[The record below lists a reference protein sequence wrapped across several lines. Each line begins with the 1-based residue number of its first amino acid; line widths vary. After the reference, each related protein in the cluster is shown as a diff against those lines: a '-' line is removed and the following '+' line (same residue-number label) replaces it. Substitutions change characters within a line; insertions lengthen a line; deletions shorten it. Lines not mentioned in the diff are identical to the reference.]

1 MLRQLYIKNYAIIDE
16 LQINFESGLS
26 VITGETGAGKSIM
39 LDAISLVLG
48 QRADSKVLKDPK
60 VKCIV
65 EAWFDVSAYDIQSFF
80 DTHNLDYE
88 QGDLIVRRELS
99 AKGKSRAFVNDTPVT
114 LKVLEALMPQLID
127 LHLQF
132 ENLEI
137 NDQVFQIQLLD
148 TLAGTTKAVGLYYK
162 DYTKW
167 MSDRRKLTQL
177 KKEQAAAAS
186 EKDYLQ
192 FQYTELEA
200 AQIQLN
206 EEISLEAELKT
217 QENVE
222 EIQQT
227 VGGFVQLLSE
237 GEQPFLEQMR
247 NFQYQL
253 DKLRPYHE
261 DLATFAERFQSQF
274 LEMEELVGD
283 LGNWMENIEVDPAKL
298 AENRNRLDQ
307 INQLLNKHQCVD
319 TKGLREFQEGLHTKL
334 DNTAELDTAIES
346 LEKSINTTEKSLM
359 SNAQK
364 ISESRQKK
372 VKGFDK
378 LVMQKLASLKMSN
391 ARFHASVVP
400 SVQLNPYGM
409 DEIQFLF
416 SANPGS
422 DLAPIKQVAS
432 GGELSRLSLITKS
445 LAAAYMHLPTLV
457 FDEVDSGVSG
467 DVAQR
472 MGALLTE
479 ISKEH
484 QVVCITHSA
493 QIAAMGDTH
502 LFVSKQ
508 ITKNSTT
515 TAVDQ
520 LTKEERIRH
529 IAVMLSTDPPTDSA
543 ILNARELLDM

>member
-1 MLRQLYIKNYAIIDE
+1 MNFR
-16 LQINFESGLS
+16 INFESGLT

-65 EAWFDVSAYDIQSFF
+65 EAMFDVSAYRLEPFF
-80 DTHNLDYE
+80 ETHELDYE

-114 LKVLEALMPQLID
+114 LKVLQALMPQLID

-148 TLAGTTKAVGLYYK
+148 TLAGTTKAVDLYYK
-162 DYTKW
+162 DYSRWLTDK
-167 MSDRRKLTQL
+167 RKLTLL

-192 FQYTELEA
+192 FQYAELEDARIRIDEEIGLEA
-200 AQIQLN
+200 A
-206 EEISLEAELKT
+206 LKT

-227 VGGFVQLLSE
+227 VGGFLQLMSE
-237 GEQPFLEQMR
+237 GEQPVLEQMR

-253 DKLRPYHE
+253 DKLGSYHE
-261 DLATFAERFQSQF
+261 ALQNFAERFQSQF
-274 LEMEELVGD
+274 LEMEELIGD
-283 LGNWMENIEVDPAKL
+283 LDNWMENIDVDPDKL
-298 AENRNRLDQ
+298 TENRHRLDQ

-319 TKGLREFQEGLHTKL
+319 SKALLVFQENLLAKL
-334 DNTAELDTAIES
+334 DDTAELDSEIEA
-346 LEKSINTTEKSLM
+346 LEKTISDNEGSLM
-359 SNAQK
+359 ARAKK
-364 ISESRQKK
+364 ISQSRLKK

-378 LVMQKLASLKMSN
+378 LVMDKLTSLKMSN
-391 ARFHASVVP
+391 ARFHVHVEP
-400 SVQLNPYGM
+400 GKMNPYGM
-409 DEIQFLF
+409 DDIQFLF

-422 DLAPIKQVAS
+422 DLAPIKEVAS

-445 LAAAYMHLPTLV
+445 MAAEHMHLPTLV

-472 MGALLTE
+472 MGALLMD
-479 ISKEH
+479 ISNEH

-493 QIAAMGDTH
+493 QIAAMGKTH

-508 ITKNSTT
+508 ITKNSTAT
-515 TAVDQ
+515 RVDK
-520 LTKEERIRH
+520 LGTEERVNH
-529 IAVMLSTDPPTDSA
+529 VAVMLSSDPPTDSA